1 VHTGKVHVQ
10 VSEVDQQTENDREQH
25 GVNQRV
31 NESVVELNEA
41 TRRVENKNNN
51 CRYKKRLHSPL
62 PIKAQRLSR
71 AMNPITIPQT
81 VAVFT

>member
-1 VHTGKVHVQ
+1 LKLSYLYHKTQ
-10 VSEVDQQTENDREQH
+10 NDREQH

-51 CRYKKRLHSPL
+51 CRYQKRLHSPL